1 LTSIAAAVQGEP
13 VMTASLFTLLFIGLI
28 MLSIIGTLPIWPYS
42 RAWDY
47 YPCSLLGVLLVLLLM
62 LMLLDRI

>member
-1 LTSIAAAVQGEP
+1 
-13 VMTASLFTLLFIGLI
+13 MTASLFTLLFIGLI

-42 RAWDY
+42 RTWDY